1 MNSHTGF
8 LVVIAVVLIG
18 ILGIFIYQ
26 AQEPDT
32 VGEQISESVENAGD
46 EMGDAIDDAADNAN

>member
-1 MNSHTGF
+1 MNSNTGL
-8 LVVIAVVLIG
+8 LVVIAVVLIA

-32 VGEQISESVENAGD
+32 VGEQISESVE
-46 EMGDAIDDAADNAN
+46 EMGDDVGDAVDDATDN